1 MEGKLPER
9 LPGFL
14 GELGEKNRGLE
25 IPFAEIRFWLAPD
38 DDPFDLE
45 ALRPQNGVLMDTRH
59 GELCADLK
67 LPPGRETHPPL
78 GDFQTVLRA
87 DLCIRTVIQKQ
98 GGATKDV
105 GAAGLS
111 LKHI

>member
-45 ALRPQNGVLMDTRH
+45 TFRPQNRVLMDTRQ
-59 GELCADLK
+59 GKLCADLK
-67 LPPGRETHPPL
+67 PPPGRETHPPL
-78 GDFQTVLRA
+78 GDLQPLLRA
-87 DLCIRTVIQKQ
+87 ELCIRTVIQKQ
-98 GGATKDV
+98 GGAAEGV